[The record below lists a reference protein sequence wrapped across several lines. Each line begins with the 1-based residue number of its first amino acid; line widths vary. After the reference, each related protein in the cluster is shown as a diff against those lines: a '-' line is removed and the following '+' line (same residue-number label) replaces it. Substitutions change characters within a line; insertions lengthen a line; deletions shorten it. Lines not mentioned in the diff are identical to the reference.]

1 MLDVL
6 PYSVAMGRGASTV
19 IRWVG
24 RLMVLLAIFVVVCS
38 LFLPEAVQPLGSVIC
53 PEGLELDNSRYVPP
67 FAADDG
73 KLELVCTGPERTESA
88 ASKVLLV
95 AASLT
100 AVGLALIYLADRSGR
115 DRYLAP
121 SGP

>member
-1 MLDVL
+1 
-6 PYSVAMGRGASTV
+6 MGRAGSTAL
-19 IRWVG
+19 RWIG
-24 RLMVLLAIFVVVCS
+24 RLLVLLAIFTVVCS
-38 LFLPEAVQPLGSVIC
+38 LFLPDAVEPLGSAIC

-67 FAADDG
+67 FVPDDG
-73 KLELVCTGPERTESA
+73 KLELVCTGPGGTESA

-95 AASLT
+95 AAALT
-100 AVGLALIYLADRSGR
+100 AVGLAFIYIADRSGR